1 MVGAP
6 LSLGATSHDMSDI
19 WDGKH
24 STMQV
29 GKDEEDEEGEG
40 NN

>member
-1 MVGAP
+1 
-6 LSLGATSHDMSDI
+6 MSDI